1 MKILQKSLQKQTKHI
16 YIAYYTYMIN
26 KYKGVVIMCGFAG
39 VVNLKEKII
48 DKKQVIINMNQTL
61 SKRGPDE
68 CGYYLEDN
76 VLFGHRRLVVIDPD
90 GGKQPMT
97 FKYMGN
103 TYTILYNGQIYNTEE
118 LRNELK
124 GFGFTFEGHSD
135 TEVLLKSYIHFKED
149 VVKKLNGIFAFAV
162 WDTNNKKLFIARD
175 HFGVKPLYYC
185 FINHNFVFASEIK
198 AILKF
203 PGIEASL
210 DEQGVCE
217 LFGIGPAH
225 TAGTTAFK
233 NIYELKPASMLIF
246 KDDEIHIS
254 KYWKLKS
261 KIHTD
266 NLDKT
271 CDTVK
276 ELLEDSIKRQLVSDV
291 PLCTFLS
298 GGLDSS
304 IITLHAANYCKEH
317 NLPPLNTYSIDYV
330 DNDKN
335 FVKTDFQPNSDN
347 YYIDLMRNKLNT
359 NHHTIVLDTPELAS
373 YLEDAMIARDF
384 PGMADVDSSLLLFCK
399 HVKNDA
405 TVTLTG
411 ECADEIFGGY
421 PWFFRED
428 ALNSKTFPWSI
439 ALSERQKLLN
449 PEIAKNV
456 DLKEYVDYR
465 YNESLKDVEILDTD
479 STETAEKRKI
489 SHLTLNWFMQTLLDR
504 SDKMGMYN
512 GFEIRVPFCDYRL
525 AEYVWNI
532 PWEMKAL
539 KGREKGLLR
548 YIMKDI
554 LPSEIVDRKKSPY
567 PKTWN
572 PTYLNTVKKMLS
584 DIMENKEAP
593 INHLLNREYI
603 LEILNTDGK
612 AFTRPWFGQLMTGPQ
627 LMAYLCQVNMWL
639 ERYHPKIEL

>member
-1 MKILQKSLQKQTKHI
+1 
-16 YIAYYTYMIN
+16 
-26 KYKGVVIMCGFAG
+26 MCGFVG
-39 VVNLKEKII
+39 VVNLKKNISGE
-48 DKKQVIINMNQTL
+48 KQVIIDMNQKL

-68 CGYYLEDN
+68 CGYYVEDN
-76 VLFGHRRLVVIDPD
+76 VLLGHKRLIVIDPN

-97 FKYMGN
+97 YQYEGN
-103 TYTILYNGQIYNTEE
+103 TYTLVYNGQLYNTKELREE
-118 LRNELK
+118 LEQN
-124 GFGFTFEGHSD
+124 GFTLESHSD
-135 TEVLLKSYIHFKED
+135 TEVLLKSYIHFKEEI
-149 VVKKLNGIFAFAV
+149 VQKLNGIFSFAI
-162 WDTNNKKLFIARD
+162 WDTKNKSLFMARD
-175 HFGVKPLYYC
+175 HFGVKPLYYS
-185 FINHNFVFASEIK
+185 FVNGNLVFASEIK
-198 AILKF
+198 SILEF
-203 PGIEASL
+203 PEIEAKI
-210 DEQGVCE
+210 DKQGICE

-233 NIYELKPASMLIF
+233 NINELKPANYIVYNENGIYVSQ
-246 KDDEIHIS
+246 
-254 KYWKLKS
+254 YWKLKS
-261 KIHTD
+261 EPHTD

-271 CDTVK
+271 CEKVRY
-276 ELLEDSIKRQLVSDV
+276 LLEDSIRRQLVSDV

-304 IITLHAANYCKEH
+304 IITLYAANYCKE
-317 NLPPLNTYSIDYV
+317 NGLPPLNTYSVDYI

-347 YYIDLMRNKLNT
+347 YYIDLMSNKLNT
-359 NHHTIVLDTPELAS
+359 NHHTIMLDTPELAKS
-373 YLEDAMIARDF
+373 LEDAMIARDM

-399 HVKNDA
+399 NVKDEA

-428 ALNSKTFPWSI
+428 ALRSGTFPWSI
-439 ALSERQKLLN
+439 AISERQHLLN
-449 PEIAKNV
+449 PAISEKL
-456 DLKEYVDYR
+456 DLQEYIDYR
-465 YNESLKDVEILDTD
+465 YHESLSKVEILEDDTK
-479 STETAEKRKI
+479 ETAEKRKI

-539 KGREKGLLR
+539 NGREKGLLR
-548 YIMKDI
+548 YIMKDV
-554 LPSEIVDRKKSPY
+554 LPSEVVDRKKSPY

-572 PTYLNTVKKMLS
+572 PTYLKEVKQMLTK
-584 DIMENKEAP
+584 IIENKDAP
-593 INHLLNREYI
+593 IHSLLNKEYI

-639 ERYHPKIEL
+639 EKYQPKIEL